1 MEEKYS
7 QHEFAKQCIYN
18 ALMSLM
24 EGKELEELTI
34 TEITRRAG
42 VSRMA
47 YYRNFESKEDILRS
61 YVDDLFLSY
70 VNTLRANGDFSFE
83 SFILT
88 ALGIFRKHH
97 TLMGEIKK
105 EKLESMLVSQFEGYL
120 EMLSSVIFR
129 EAYSDSEYLKYY
141 SSFLA
146 GGIANLI
153 LRWVGEGMPQS
164 DAQMERMIIDFVN
177 LEAVLNLSQNQDQSQ
192 RCFQGNLHTCNVSI

>member
-1 MEEKYS
+1 MEENYS
-7 QHEFAKQCIYN
+7 QHEYTKQCIYD

-24 EGKELEELTI
+24 EGKELGELTI

-61 YVDDLFLSY
+61 YLDDLFLNY
-70 VNTLRANGDFSFE
+70 VNTLRINGDFSFQ

-97 TLMGEIKK
+97 TLMSEIKK
-105 EKLESMLVSQFEGYL
+105 ENLESMLINQFEGYL
-120 EMLSSVIFR
+120 DMLSSVIYR
-129 EAYSDSEYLKYY
+129 EIHSESGYLSYY

-146 GGIANLI
+146 GGVANLI
-153 LRWVGEGMPQS
+153 LRWIGEGMLQS
-164 DAQMERMIIDFVN
+164 DAQMQRMIMDFVN
-177 LEAVLNLSQNQDQSQ
+177 LETVLNLSQNHDRSQ
-192 RCFQGNLHTCNVSI
+192 RCFQGDLRACDVNI